1 MVKFEAG
8 ESDLMHDHYP
18 MIFHVIQN
26 GKAKVTFSNGSVNE
40 SEIPFGFTGYNPQVQ
55 RHQVTN
61 FGDNQVKILIVEH
74 SY

>member
-40 SEIPFGFTGYNPQVQ
+40 SEIPFGFTGYNIQVQ

-61 FGDNQVKILIVEH
+61 IGDNQVKNLLVEH
-74 SY
+74 FY

>member
-18 MIFHVIQN
+18 MTFHVIQG
-26 GKAKVTFSNGSVNE
+26 GKAKVIFSDGSVNE
-40 SEIPFGFTGYNPQVQ
+40 SEVTFGFTGYNSQVQ

-61 FGDNQVKILIVEH
+61 IGDNQVKILLVEH

>member
-1 MVKFEAG
+1 MVKFGAV

-18 MIFHVIQN
+18 MTFHIIQG
-26 GKAKVTFSNGSVNE
+26 GKVKVTFSDGSVNE
-40 SEIPFGFTGYNPQVQ
+40 SEIPFGFTGYNFQVQ

-61 FGDNQVKILIVEH
+61 IGDNQVKNLLFEN